1 MPTLL
6 YGGLPYDKF
15 ALMARKA
22 VVEHWN
28 GDKALTKKFGK
39 IDLPKVFIVWQVK
52 AIQNSKAL
60 LGVSVEGDGMYYEAT
75 WNGDEQIMYLDV
87 YVKKEKVDYS
97 AKISGVRVSVD
108 RLR

>member
-1 MPTLL
+1 MPTQL
-6 YGGLPYDKF
+6 YGGLQYDKF

-22 VVEHWN
+22 VVDHWN
-28 GDKALTKKFGK
+28 SDKTLTKKFGK

-75 WNGDEQIMYLDV
+75 WNGDAQVMYLDA
-87 YVKKEKVDYS
+87 YTKKEKVNYT
-97 AKISGVRVSVD
+97 AKISGVRVSVS
-108 RLR
+108 RAE

>member
-1 MPTLL
+1 MPTQL
-6 YGGLPYDKF
+6 YGGLQYDKF

-22 VVEHWN
+22 VVDHWN
-28 GDKALTKKFGK
+28 GDKTLTKKVGK

-75 WNGDEQIMYLDV
+75 WNGDAQVLYLDA
-87 YVKKEKVDYS
+87 YAKKEKVNYT
-97 AKISGVRVSVD
+97 AKISGVRVSVA
-108 RLR
+108 RAE